1 MVLLALAFLFA
12 QASIAPSL
20 PVPNAQF
27 SSCLSSAANTAIAQG
42 AERQRVLAA
51 ISNIKGPD
59 PEIIATSRIQPESNL
74 AIWDYLAPV
83 LDDERV
89 QDGAAAYLSQKDF
102 LAQLGISTG
111 VDPATIAAVWGVETN
126 FGKIIGKR
134 NVISALATLSC
145 TNNRRA
151 SYFRSELVAAI
162 RIQAAGHVSPNNF
175 VGSWAGAFGQ
185 TQFMPSTFWRL
196 AVDGNNDGIKNIIGE
211 PKDALSSTANYL
223 VRSGWRRGEAWGY
236 EVIVP
241 NGYSGPQGRTNV
253 RSLSAWAGANI
264 RRADGAALP
273 NSSAPYGLIFP
284 GGRQGPAFLVGRNF
298 NAVYAYN
305 PATSY
310 ALAVNLLADKL
321 KGGDGV
327 IGRWPVREV
336 ALPRAGRREI
346 QALLT
351 NAGYDIGP
359 IDGIIGTKAKLAI
372 SDMYRK
378 NGFVWDG
385 RPTPSCLN
393 DLRIWT
399 RDR

>member
-1 MVLLALAFLFA
+1 MALIFM
-12 QASIAPSL
+12 QATPSL
-20 PVPNAQF
+20 ASAPNNPQF
-27 SSCLSSAANTAIAQG
+27 ISCVNSAANAAIAQG
-42 AERQRVLAA
+42 ADRQKAMAA
-51 ISNIKGPD
+51 IEAVNGPD

-102 LAQLGISTG
+102 LAQLGVNTG

-126 FGKIIGKR
+126 FGKILGKR
-134 NVISALATLSC
+134 NVISALATLGC

-175 VGSWAGAFGQ
+175 IGSWAGAFGQ
-185 TQFMPSTFWRL
+185 TQFMPSSFWRL
-196 AVDGNNDGIKNIIGE
+196 AVDGNNDGIKNIISE
-211 PKDALSSTANYL
+211 PKDALASTANFL
-223 VRSGWRRGEAWGY
+223 LRAGWRRGETWGY

-241 NGYSGPQGRTNV
+241 NGYSGTQGRTNV
-253 RSLSAWAGANI
+253 RSLNQWSAVNI
-264 RRADGAALP
+264 RRADGKPIPISA
-273 NSSAPYGLIFP
+273 APYGLIFP
-284 GGRQGPAFLVGRNF
+284 GGRNGPAFLVGRNF

-321 KGGDGV
+321 KGGEGV
-327 IGRWPVREV
+327 IGKWPAREV
-336 ALPRAGRREI
+336 ALSRAGRREI
-346 QALLT
+346 QMILA

-359 IDGIIGTKAKLAI
+359 IDGIIGAKAKAAI

-378 NGFVWDG
+378 KGFVWDG

-393 DLRIWT
+393 DLKIWT
-399 RDR
+399 RD